1 MSFKPFA
8 AALLGAVL
16 LGAGPHQ
23 APLIVYSAPAGI
35 RPTGAD
41 RIHPTS
47 AILPNGRVAAPV
59 GESLFVGAD
68 PLGVALSP
76 DGRYAIVS
84 NDGNGAATL
93 TSAADGMLVRGYS
106 LAVIDTRT
114 MRLASVY
121 HDPSASFFMGVA
133 AARDP
138 NDASRTVVLASDGGA
153 GVLRVY
159 DLDAGGQLTPE
170 PQTIA
175 LPSQGGRHAFPAG
188 IAVAPNGRTAYVV
201 DNLGDAVVPLD
212 LAARTV
218 GRAVPVGDFPF
229 YVAADGSQVLAAGSG
244 LSSYSAVAPPES
256 QPRFGAPAFDAS
268 KSSSLTVLA
277 LGGANTIGDP
287 EAVPMDPA
295 PDGTQVVGGAVPGAI
310 ALSGDGRYAYVAL
323 ANVDRVAVLDLT
335 GTPRVLRGLDLRLYP
350 GAPYGA
356 EPSAETLSPDSKRL
370 YVALAGLNAV
380 AVLDARKPTRYRYG
394 LIPTAWY
401 PTALAL
407 SHDGR
412 YLYVVA
418 GKGVDGWGILQRIDL
433 KHTSLVKA
441 TLAALRYNRTP
452 HIAQFDPVIPPLRS
466 SKRSEAID
474 HVVYVAVGT
483 QTYDAMLGDLKDD
496 SGGVHGNGD
505 ASLSRYPENA
515 TPNLHALARA
525 YALADNFYASDGDID
540 LAKEFATAAD
550 ATLFQQLAAAGGTAR
565 APMDDHGADPEDYGR
580 TGYLFNAFGRAGLTF
595 RDYGGLLRLS
605 GYDGSAYHLD
615 VPALAALDGN
625 VDLAYASWN
634 PKVDD
639 ATRAAEF
646 VRDMQRYVQADRM
659 PSFTYVWL
667 PTSADAASVRDGD
680 GALGKIVDYLSHTPH
695 WSSTAIFVVP
705 EGLETP
711 AVDHVNPM
719 RSYAIVISPLAR
731 RSYVGDEHLSA
742 ASVVKTE
749 EEIFGLPPL
758 TLNDL
763 LASDMSP
770 FFTTAPVPEPYTAR

>member
-16 LGAGPHQ
+16 LGAGPRPV
-23 APLIVYSAPAGI
+23 PLIVYSAPAGV

-68 PLGVALSP
+68 PLGLALSP
-76 DGRYAIVS
+76 DGRFAIVS
-84 NDGNGAATL
+84 NDGNGAATV
-93 TSAADGMLVRGYS
+93 APPAGGMLIRGYS
-106 LAVIDTRT
+106 LAVVDTRN

-121 HDPSASFFMGVA
+121 NDPSASFFIGVA
-133 AARDP
+133 AVRDP
-138 NDASRTVVLASDGGA
+138 NDQSRTIVLASDGAA
-153 GVLRVY
+153 GVLRIY
-159 DLDAGGQLTPE
+159 DLDAAGQLTPE
-170 PQTIA
+170 AQTIA
-175 LPSQGGRHAFPAG
+175 LPSEGGRHAFPAG
-188 IAVAPNGRTAYVV
+188 IALAPNGRTAYVA
-201 DNLGDAVVPLD
+201 DNLGDAVVPID
-212 LAARTV
+212 LATRTV
-218 GRAVPVGDFPF
+218 GRAVSVGDFPF
-229 YVAADGSQVLAAGSG
+229 YVAADGREVLAAGSG
-244 LSSYSAVAPPES
+244 LSSYSAIALPVTR
-256 QPRFGAPAFDAS
+256 PRFAAPAFDPA
-268 KSSSLTVLA
+268 KSSSLTILA
-277 LGGANTIGDP
+277 LGSGAIGDP
-287 EAVPMDPA
+287 AAVRMDPE
-295 PDGTQVVGGAVPGAI
+295 PDGTQTVGGAVPGATV
-310 ALSGDGRYAYVAL
+310 LSGDGRYAYVAL
-323 ANVDRVAVLDLT
+323 ANVDRVAVVDLA
-335 GTPRVLRGLDLRLYP
+335 GAPSVARGLDLRLYP

-356 EPSAETLSPDSKRL
+356 QPSAEALSPDSKRL

-380 AVLDARKPTRYRYG
+380 AVLDARKPARYRYG

-407 SHDGR
+407 SRDGR

-452 HIAQFDPVIPPLRS
+452 RIAQFDPVIPPLRS
-466 SKRSEAID
+466 NKRSEVID

-483 QTYDAMLGDLKDD
+483 QTYDAMLGDLKDE
-496 SGGVHGNGD
+496 SGSAHGNGD
-505 ASLSRYPENA
+505 ASLIRYAESA
-515 TPNLHALARA
+515 TPNLHALART
-525 YALADNFYASDGDID
+525 YALADNFYASDADID
-540 LAKEFATAAD
+540 LAREFAMASD
-550 ATLFQQLAAAGGTAR
+550 ATLFQQFARVGGGAR

-605 GYDGSAYHLD
+605 GYDGSEYHLD
-615 VPALAALDGN
+615 VPALAALGGN
-625 VDLAYASWN
+625 VDLAYAGWN

-639 ATRAAEF
+639 VTRADEF
-646 VRDMQRYVQADRM
+646 VRDMERYVQADRV

-667 PTSADAASVRDGD
+667 PTSADVASVRDGD
-680 GALGKIVDYLSHTPH
+680 RALGKIVDYVSHTPH

-705 EGLETP
+705 EGLEPP

-719 RSYAIVISPLAR
+719 RSYALVVSPLAR
-731 RSYVGDEHLSA
+731 RGYVGDEHLSV

-758 TLNDL
+758 TLSDL
-763 LASDMSP
+763 LASDVSA
-770 FFTTAPVPEPYTAR
+770 FFTNAPMPEPYTAR